1 MTAPRRDPSKPVRVT
16 IEDPETG
23 EVFETRILANDYAI
37 ITAGD
42 VFVKSINAM
51 GRTHM
56 IAVGPPSKADI
67 RRGGA

>member
-1 MTAPRRDPSKPVRVT
+1 MSDRDHSKPVRIT
-16 IEDPETG
+16 IADPETG
-23 EVFETRILANDYAI
+23 EVFENRILSNDYAI

-56 IAVGPPSKADI
+56 IAVGPPSKAD
-67 RRGGA
+67 RKRAGG